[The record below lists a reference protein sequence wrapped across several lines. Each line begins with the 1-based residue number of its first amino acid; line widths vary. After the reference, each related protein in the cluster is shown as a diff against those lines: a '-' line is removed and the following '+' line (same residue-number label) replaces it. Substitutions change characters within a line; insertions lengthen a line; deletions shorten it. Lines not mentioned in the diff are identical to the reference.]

1 MFNFHKDHRKLV
13 LTALLVFVFLSTI
26 IAIVPSYQMQDVE
39 PLPQQEELSEEAIK
53 GLQVYVSEGC
63 VACHTQQVRNIE
75 MDKVW
80 GSRPS
85 MPSDYY
91 YSKQRMNT
99 WQQSP
104 SLLGSERTGPDL
116 TSIGDRQPG
125 ASWHLLHFYNPR
137 IVVNESV
144 MPAYTYLFEHKEEDE
159 VRVGEKVVD
168 IPSEFLKEKGKVVV
182 ASEKVNNLIAYM
194 QSLKQT
200 ELPSA
205 NDFIPSKKQESKSS
219 TNLEGKRNE
228 DGLDGK
234 QLYSQSCSACH
245 QQNGEG
251 LKGAFPPLKG
261 SEVVTNENP
270 ELLIKIILQGYDAR
284 SEYGQMPGFATQLS
298 DAEIAAIANHE
309 RNTWG
314 NSATKVSEEEVKK
327 IRNMVMEEAKNKEL

>member
-1 MFNFHKDHRKLV
+1 MFNFHKDHKKLV
-13 LTALLVFVFLSTI
+13 ITSLLVFVFLSTI
-26 IAIVPSYQMQDVE
+26 IAIVPSYQMQDTE

-53 GLQVYVSEGC
+53 GLKVYISEGC

-116 TSIGDRQPG
+116 TNIGNRQPG

-137 IVVNESV
+137 TVVKESI
-144 MPAYTYLFEHKEEDE
+144 MPAYTYLFEHKDE
-159 VRVGEKVVD
+159 KEVNDDETTID
-168 IPSEFLKEKGKVVV
+168 IPSEFLKEEGKVVV
-182 ASEKVNNLIAYM
+182 PTEKLSNLIAYM

-205 NDFIPSKKQESKSS
+205 KDFIPAKKQKSS
-219 TNLEGKRNE
+219 SSESSSE
-228 DGLDGK
+228 DDNGLDGEL
-234 QLYSQSCSACH
+234 LYSQVCSACH
-245 QQNGEG
+245 QENGAG

-261 SEVVTNENP
+261 SEVVTKDDP

-284 SEYGQMPGFATQLS
+284 SDYGQMPGFATQLS
-298 DAEIAAIANHE
+298 DAEIAAITSHE
-309 RNTWG
+309 RNAWG
-314 NSATKVSEEEVKK
+314 NNATKVSEEEVKK
-327 IRNMVMEEAKNKEL
+327 IRDMVMEEAKNKEL

>member
-1 MFNFHKDHRKLV
+1 
-13 LTALLVFVFLSTI
+13 
-26 IAIVPSYQMQDVE
+26 MQDVE
-39 PLPQQEELSEEAIK
+39 PLPQQEQLSEEAIK
-53 GLQVYVSEGC
+53 GLQIYISEGC

-75 MDKVW
+75 MDQVW

-91 YSKQRMNT
+91 YSKQRMNA

-116 TSIGDRQPG
+116 TSIGNRQPG

-137 IVVNESV
+137 IVVKESV
-144 MPAYTYLFEHKEEDE
+144 MPSYSYLFSHKEEDE
-159 VRVGEKVVD
+159 MRDGDEAVD

-182 ASEKVNNLIAYM
+182 ATEEVNNLIAYM

-205 NDFIPSKKQESKSS
+205 KDFIPAKKQASKSS
-219 TNLEGKRNE
+219 TTSDVGGNE
-228 DGLDGK
+228 NDTGIDGK
-234 QLYSQSCSACH
+234 QLYSQTCSACH

-261 SEVVTNENP
+261 SSVVTNEDP

-284 SEYGQMPGFATQLS
+284 SDYGQMPGFATQLS
-298 DAEIAAIANHE
+298 DAEIAAIASHE
-309 RNTWG
+309 RSAWG
-314 NSATKVSEEEVKK
+314 NDAPKVSEEEVKK
-327 IRNMVMEEAKNKEL
+327 IRDMVMEEAKSKEL

>member
-13 LTALLVFVFLSTI
+13 ITALLVFVFLSTI

-53 GLQVYVSEGC
+53 GLQVYISEGC

-75 MDKVW
+75 MDNVW

-116 TSIGDRQPG
+116 TNIGNRQPG

-137 IVVNESV
+137 IVVKESI
-144 MPAYTYLFEHKEEDE
+144 MPAYSYLFEHKNEDE
-159 VRVGEKVVD
+159 VQDDETIVD

-182 ASEKVNNLIAYM
+182 PTEKVKNLIAYM

-205 NDFIPSKKQESKSS
+205 KDFIPAKKQDSQSS
-219 TNLEGKRNE
+219 SSSSNSDE
-228 DGLDGK
+228 DKGLDGK
-234 QLYSQSCSACH
+234 LLYSQVCSACH
-245 QQNGEG
+245 QENGEG

-261 SEVVTNENP
+261 SAIVTKDNP

-284 SEYGQMPGFATQLS
+284 SDYGQMPGFATQLS
-298 DAEIAAIANHE
+298 DAEIAAIASHE
-309 RNTWG
+309 RNAWG
-314 NSATKVSEEEVKK
+314 NSAARVSEEEVKK
-327 IRNMVMEEAKNKEL
+327 IREMVMEEAKNKEL

>member
-13 LTALLVFVFLSTI
+13 ITALLVFVFLSVI
-26 IAIVPSYQMQDVE
+26 IAIVPSYQMQNLD
-39 PLPQQEELSEEAIK
+39 PLPQQEQLSEEAIK
-53 GLQVYVSEGC
+53 GLRVYISEGC

-80 GSRPS
+80 GNRPS

-91 YSKQRMNT
+91 YSKKRMNT

-116 TSIGDRQPG
+116 TNIGNRQPN

-137 IVVNESV
+137 MVVKESI
-144 MPAYTYLFEHKEEDE
+144 MPAYNYLFEHKKENE
-159 VRVGEKVVD
+159 VSDDEKVVD
-168 IPSEFLKEKGKVVV
+168 IPEEFLKEKGKVVV
-182 ASEKVNNLIAYM
+182 PTEKLNNLIAYM

-205 NDFIPSKKQESKSS
+205 KDFIPAKKQKTQSS
-219 TNLEGKRNE
+219 SSNSE
-228 DGLDGK
+228 DDNALDGK
-234 QLYSQSCSACH
+234 LLYSQVCSACH

-261 SEVVTNENP
+261 SEVATNDDP

-298 DAEIAAIANHE
+298 DEEIAAIASHE
-309 RNTWG
+309 RSAWG
-314 NSATKVSEEEVKK
+314 NGAEKVSEEEVKA
-327 IRNMVMEEAKNKEL
+327 IRDMVMEEAKNKEL

>member
-13 LTALLVFVFLSTI
+13 ITALLVFVFLSTI
-26 IAIVPSYQMQDVE
+26 IAIVPSFQMQNTE
-39 PLPQQEELSEEAIK
+39 PLPNQKELSEEAIK
-53 GLQVYVSEGC
+53 GLQVYISEGC

-91 YSKQRMNT
+91 YSKKRMNT

-116 TSIGDRQPG
+116 TNIGNRQSG

-137 IVVNESV
+137 IVVKESI
-144 MPAYTYLFEHKEEDE
+144 MPSYNYLFEHKDENE
-159 VRVGEKVVD
+159 VRDDESVVD
-168 IPSEFLKEKGKVVV
+168 IPSEFLEEKGKVIVPT
-182 ASEKVNNLIAYM
+182 EKLSNLIAYM

-205 NDFIPSKKQESKSS
+205 KDFIPAKKQASQSSSSKSNS
-219 TNLEGKRNE
+219 EE

-234 QLYSQSCSACH
+234 LLYSQVCSACH

-251 LKGAFPPLKG
+251 LKGAFPALKG
-261 SEVVTNENP
+261 SEVVTNEDP

-298 DAEIAAIANHE
+298 DEEIAAIASHE
-309 RNTWG
+309 RSAWG
-314 NSATKVSEEEVKK
+314 NSAAKVSEEEVKK
-327 IRNMVMEEAKNKEL
+327 IRDMVMEEAKTKEL